1 MKSNPDKSTGAA
13 PAPGAT
19 PPSAPV
25 SPSPSP
31 APVVAW
37 REIGR
42 AERGDALWITWIG
55 FPDGHGG
62 RGGEAL
68 YRSLVV
74 ADDAIAVA
82 VEREPPSGAG
92 APRPV
97 HRGRCGPPPPDDARG
112 VEERA
117 APLLAAADE
126 AVTRAVTAVARGDA
140 RAQPGMGAQPDA
152 G

>member
-1 MKSNPDKSTGAA
+1 MRPDPADESTGAA
-13 PAPGAT
+13 PAPGA
-19 PPSAPV
+19 APM
-25 SPSPSP
+25 PPSP
-31 APVVAW
+31 AVAW

-42 AERGDALWITWIG
+42 AEHGDPLWITWIG
-55 FPDGHGG
+55 FADGRG
-62 RGGEAL
+62 RGGTAL

-82 VEREPPSGAG
+82 VEREPPSGTG

-97 HRGRCGPPPPDDARG
+97 HHGWCGPPPRDDARG

-126 AVTRAVTAVARGDA
+126 AASRAAAKA
-140 RAQPGMGAQPDA
+140 AAHAQPGTGAQPDA

>member
-1 MKSNPDKSTGAA
+1 MTPNPADDRTGAA
-13 PAPGAT
+13 PAPGAAPT
-19 PPSAPV
+19 PPS
-25 SPSPSP
+25 P
-31 APVVAW
+31 AVAW

-42 AERGDALWITWIG
+42 AEHGDPLWITWIG
-55 FPDGHGG
+55 FADG
-62 RGGEAL
+62 RGPRGTAL

-97 HRGRCGPPPPDDARG
+97 NRGWCGPPPPNDARG

-117 APLLAAADE
+117 APLLAAADL
-126 AVTRAVTAVARGDA
+126 AVARAVTAVARCHD
-140 RAQPGMGAQPDA
+140 RAQPGAGAQPDA

>member
-1 MKSNPDKSTGAA
+1 MLDARTNPADERTEAA
-13 PAPGAT
+13 PAPGAA
-19 PPSAPV
+19 PPR
-25 SPSPSP
+25 PSP
-31 APVVAW
+31 AVAW
-37 REIGR
+37 NEIGR
-42 AERGDALWITWIG
+42 GEHGGALWVTWIG
-55 FPDGHGG
+55 FADG
-62 RGGEAL
+62 RGARAGDAL

-74 ADDAIAVA
+74 ADDAIEVA

-117 APLLAAADE
+117 APLLAAAD
-126 AVTRAVTAVARGDA
+126 AAAARAVTAMARGRDRA
-140 RAQPGMGAQPDA
+140 RPGTDGQPDA

>member
-1 MKSNPDKSTGAA
+1 MTPNPADERTGAA
-13 PAPGAT
+13 PMPGAA
-19 PPSAPV
+19 PS
-25 SPSPSP
+25 SPSPSSRP
-31 APVVAW
+31 AVAW

-42 AERGDALWITWIG
+42 GERGHARWVTWIG
-55 FPDGHGG
+55 FPDDSG
-62 RGGEAL
+62 RGDAF

-82 VEREPPSGAG
+82 VEREPPSGFG

-97 HRGRCGPPPPDDARG
+97 HRGWCGPPPDDARS

-126 AVTRAVTAVARGDA
+126 AVARAVTATARGRD
-140 RAQPGMGAQPDA
+140 RVQPGTGAQPDA

>member
-1 MKSNPDKSTGAA
+1 MTPNPADDRTGAA
-13 PAPGAT
+13 PAPGA
-19 PPSAPV
+19 APM
-25 SPSPSP
+25 PPSP
-31 APVVAW
+31 AVAW

-42 AERGDALWITWIG
+42 AEHGDPLWVMWIG
-55 FPDGHGG
+55 FADGRG
-62 RGGEAL
+62 RGGDAL

-82 VEREPPSGAG
+82 VEREPPSGSG

-97 HRGRCGPPPPDDARG
+97 PRGRCGPPPDNARG

-126 AVTRAVTAVARGDA
+126 AVARAVTAAARGRD
-140 RAQPGMGAQPDA
+140 RAQPGTGAQPDA

>member
-1 MKSNPDKSTGAA
+1 MRPNPADESTGAA
-13 PAPGAT
+13 PVPGA
-19 PPSAPV
+19 APTRSSS
-25 SPSPSP
+25 SPSSP
-31 APVVAW
+31 AVAW
-37 REIGR
+37 HEIGR
-42 AERGDALWITWIG
+42 SERGDARWWVTWIG
-55 FPDGHGG
+55 FADDRG
-62 RGGEAL
+62 RGDAF

-74 ADDAIAVA
+74 ADDAIEVA

-126 AVTRAVTAVARGDA
+126 AAARVAATAQTRGGRTR
-140 RAQPGMGAQPDA
+140 PGTGAQPDA

>member
-1 MKSNPDKSTGAA
+1 MTPDPADERTGTA
-13 PAPGAT
+13 PAPGAPT
-19 PPSAPV
+19 SAAAPL
-25 SPSPSP
+25 PPSP
-31 APVVAW
+31 AVAW

-42 AERGDALWITWIG
+42 AEHGDPLWVTWIG
-55 FPDGHGG
+55 FADGRG
-62 RGGEAL
+62 RGGTAL

-97 HRGRCGPPPPDDARG
+97 HRGRCGPPPPDDIRG
-112 VEERA
+112 PEERA

-126 AVTRAVTAVARGDA
+126 AVARAATAVARGGD
-140 RAQPGMGAQPDA
+140 RTQPGTGAQPDV

>member
-1 MKSNPDKSTGAA
+1 M
-13 PAPGAT
+13 
-19 PPSAPV
+19 
-25 SPSPSP
+25 
-31 APVVAW
+31 AW

-42 AERGDALWITWIG
+42 SERGDARWVTWVG
-55 FPDGHGG
+55 FADGRG
-62 RGGEAL
+62 RGGTAL

-92 APRPV
+92 APRPL

-117 APLLAAADE
+117 APLLAAADK
-126 AVTRAVTAVARGDA
+126 AVAAVARGDA
-140 RAQPGMGAQPDA
+140 RAQPGTGAQPDA

>member
-1 MKSNPDKSTGAA
+1 MTPNPADDGTGAA
-13 PAPGAT
+13 PAPGAARK
-19 PPSAPV
+19 P
-25 SPSPSP
+25 PSP
-31 APVVAW
+31 AVAW

-42 AERGDALWITWIG
+42 AEHGDPLWIMWIG
-55 FPDGHGG
+55 FADG
-62 RGGEAL
+62 RGPGGDAL
-68 YRSLVV
+68 YRSLIV

-82 VEREPPSGAG
+82 VEREPPSDAG

-97 HRGRCGPPPPDDARG
+97 HRGWCGPPPPDDARG

-126 AVTRAVTAVARGDA
+126 AVARAVTAVARGRD
-140 RAQPGMGAQPDA
+140 RTQPGTGAQPDA

>member
-1 MKSNPDKSTGAA
+1 MTPNPADERTRDAPGGAA
-13 PAPGAT
+13 P
-19 PPSAPV
+19 PPPP
-25 SPSPSP
+25 PSPSP
-31 APVVAW
+31 AVEW

-42 AERGDALWITWIG
+42 GEHGDALWVTWIG
-55 FPDGHGG
+55 FADGRG
-62 RGGEAL
+62 RGGSAL

-74 ADDAIAVA
+74 ADDAIEVA

-97 HRGRCGPPPPDDARG
+97 HRGRCGPPPPDDIRG
-112 VEERA
+112 LEERA

-126 AVTRAVTAVARGDA
+126 AAA
-140 RAQPGMGAQPDA
+140 RASAATAMAGGVGRTHPGVGAQSDL

>member
-1 MKSNPDKSTGAA
+1 MLDARTSPADERTEAA
-13 PAPGAT
+13 PAPGAARML
-19 PPSAPV
+19 PL
-25 SPSPSP
+25 P
-31 APVVAW
+31 AVAW

-42 AERGDALWITWIG
+42 GEHGDARWVTWIG
-55 FPDGHGG
+55 FAPG
-62 RGGEAL
+62 RGARAGDAL

-74 ADDAIAVA
+74 ADDAIEVA
-82 VEREPPSGAG
+82 VEREPPPSGTG

-117 APLLAAADE
+117 VPLLAAADA
-126 AVTRAVTAVARGDA
+126 AVARAVTAVPRGGDC
-140 RAQPGMGAQPDA
+140 AQPGTGAQPDA

>member
-1 MKSNPDKSTGAA
+1 MRSDPADERTGAT
-13 PAPGAT
+13 PAPGAA
-19 PPSAPV
+19 PPSHP
-25 SPSPSP
+25 PP
-31 APVVAW
+31 APAMTW

-42 AERGDALWITWIG
+42 AERGDALWVTWIG
-55 FPDGHGG
+55 FADGHG
-62 RGGEAL
+62 RGDAL

-74 ADDAIAVA
+74 AGGAIAVA
-82 VEREPPSGAG
+82 VEQEPPSGAG

-97 HRGRCGPPPPDDARG
+97 HRGWCGPPLPDDARG

-126 AVTRAVTAVARGDA
+126 AAARAATRADDGRARPGEGA
-140 RAQPGMGAQPDA
+140 RRPDA